1 MPQSHHGTPV
11 VPEQGTPAVPEWGTL
26 LVPEQGTPAVLERD
40 MPLWHCSLQQQVPGQ
55 DRMLLLVWGFTMQGP
70 SIPPAETSPA

>member
-11 VPEQGTPAVPEWGTL
+11 VPEQGTPAVPEWG
-26 LVPEQGTPAVLERD
+26 

-55 DRMLLLVWGFTMQGP
+55 DGMLPLVWGFTMKGP
-70 SIPPAETSPA
+70 TIPPAETSPAWLQGCRGDYSGLFLAP